1 MGHVSFH
8 VPHSPYRIVPWFSG
22 QRSGVVNFWTYT
34 VFFCKTESSVSK
46 YLSLFKM
53 EKKKA
58 DGQFVFF
65 QGKGKVIHIE
75 QELIASHWANSFT
88 GKTSHFPFY
97 R

>member
-1 MGHVSFH
+1 MCHT
-8 VPHSPYRIVPWFSG
+8 PPTELSPGSQAKG
-22 QRSGVVNFWTYT
+22 QGLLIIGRPYT

-46 YLSLFKM
+46 CLCLFKM